1 MRKQLWIIPLF
12 VLLMAGIASADY
24 TDLCTSVTG
33 SNTEIFTSMLF
44 NEEQNFTVGDG
55 DQNLGAISAIVANGS
70 NWTMSNCQNQT
81 LVNNTITTF
90 FWPDLIAGNITVRNA
105 SNTDVILL
113 LGGGNYTFNNTNG
126 TMYWNVTDS
135 GWLNIN
141 VSSCYNKSIIVG
153 VTDLV
158 TATTTPAYA
167 TVGAGAG
174 WGIPYGLE
182 VNVPE
187 LNNSD
192 WTVTLGYTNRTC
204 TTRDA
209 CRTTQTVIFSGLA
222 LLSLLAVIGAGYLI
236 VNLISGGGAVST
248 VASLTFTVAMIGFA
262 VVLYVGYIIV
272 GQVGVSVCG

>member
-12 VLLMAGIASADY
+12 VLLMAGFASAAY
-24 TDLCTSVTG
+24 TDLCTTSAG
-33 SNTEIFTSMLF
+33 SEEQIFTAMLF
-44 NEEQNFTVGDG
+44 NETQNFTVADG
-55 DQNLGAISAIVANGS
+55 DQNLGSITAIIANGS
-70 NWTMSNCQNQT
+70 NWTMSNCENQT

-90 FWPDLIAGNITVRNA
+90 FWPNLLADNITVSNA
-105 SNTDVILL
+105 SNTNILL

-126 TMYWNVTDS
+126 TMYWNVSDS

-141 VSSCYNKSIIVG
+141 VTSCYNKSIIVG
-153 VTDLV
+153 LTDLV
-158 TATTTPAYA
+158 TETVTAPYE

-174 WGIPYGLE
+174 WGIPYGWRTT
-182 VNVPE
+182 VPE

-192 WTVTLGYTNRTC
+192 WATTIGYTNRSC

-209 CRTTQTVIFSGLA
+209 CRTTQTVIFSGLG
-222 LLSLLAVIGAGYLI
+222 LLALLAVVGAGFLI
-236 VNLISGGGAVST
+236 VNIFNGGGAIST
-248 VASLTFTVAMIGFA
+248 IAATTFTIAVIGLG